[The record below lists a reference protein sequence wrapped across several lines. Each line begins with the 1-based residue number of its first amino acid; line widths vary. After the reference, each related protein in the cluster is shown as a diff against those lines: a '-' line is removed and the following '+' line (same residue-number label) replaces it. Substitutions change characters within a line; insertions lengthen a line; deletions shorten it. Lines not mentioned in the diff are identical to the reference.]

1 MKKIIFIIFV
11 ILVQSKADIVIVANA
26 SFPLDR
32 IGNELS
38 KKIFL
43 RKQQFVEGQKVVPF
57 NLSASS
63 NERKHF
69 ETKVLKMEQS
79 SLKSYWIESH
89 YNGVRP
95 PKKVNSITAMKQYIL
110 SIKGAIGYLPKDQ
123 ITTTMK
129 QLAIIKE

>member
-1 MKKIIFIIFV
+1 MKKFTLVIFL
-11 ILVQSKADIVIVANA
+11 ILTYSKADIIIVANE

-32 IGNELS
+32 IENELV

-43 RKQQFVEGQKVVPF
+43 RQQKFVDSQKVVPF
-57 NLSASS
+57 NLSVSS
-63 NERKHF
+63 NERKSF

-95 PKKVNSITAMKQYIL
+95 PKQVNSITAMKQYIL
-110 SIKGAIGYLPKDQ
+110 NIKGAIGYLPRDQ
-123 ITTTMK
+123 ITTKMK
-129 QLAIIKE
+129 QLTIVRE